1 MIITLSWLKNHLNTQ
16 VSLNKIIE
24 GLTNIG
30 LEVENVKENQNNLND
45 FKIAKILNVEKH
57 PNADKLKLCD
67 VSLGNKKIVK
77 VVCGAANVRNGLVT
91 VYAPP
96 GSIIPKTK
104 HFR

>member
-45 FKIAKILNVEKH
+45 FKIKS
-57 PNADKLKLCD
+57 LKKQ
-67 VSLGNKKIVK
+67 N
-77 VVCGAANVRNGLVT
+77 NE
-91 VYAPP
+91 
-96 GSIIPKTK
+96 
-104 HFR
+104 